1 MRVHVFQ
8 HVPFED
14 LGTIRDWLTR
24 RGADIRYTRFYAN
37 DPLPALDE
45 IDMLIAMGGPM
56 SVNDEADLPWLRAEK
71 QALRKAIDMDVPVLG
86 VCLGAQLIASA
97 LGARVYPNPVKEIGW
112 FPVQRIH
119 GTESASTFS
128 FPPESMVF
136 HWHGETFDLPPGA
149 INLAR
154 SAACEHQAFQFKR
167 HVLGLQFHL
176 EMTVEGVRALIEH
189 CRNDLTDGPWVQ
201 RERDL
206 LAVPESQ
213 DVGTSELLSKI
224 LAYLIDQIDQ
234 RTNPGLE
241 PAAADA
247 PLSRRG

>member
-14 LGTIRDWLTR
+14 LGSIRGWLTD
-24 RGADIRYTRFYAN
+24 RGAEIGYTRFFAD
-37 DPLPALDE
+37 DPLPVLEE

-56 SVNDEADLPWLRAEK
+56 SVNDELDLPWLRAEK
-71 QALRKAIDMDVPVLG
+71 QAVRDAIAMEVPVLG

-112 FPVQRIH
+112 FPVQGVNERK
-119 GTESASTFS
+119 SAFS
-128 FPPESMVF
+128 FPSESTVF

-149 INLAR
+149 IQLAR
-154 SAACEHQAFQFKR
+154 TVACEQQAFQYKQ

-176 EMTVEGVRALIEH
+176 EMTADGVRALVEN
-189 CRNDLTDGPWVQ
+189 CRNELTGGPYVQ
-201 RERDL
+201 REQRL

-213 DVGTSELLSKI
+213 YVAANELMSEI
-224 LAYLIDQIDQ
+224 LAYLVEQ
-234 RTNPGLE
+234 RANRKSSRPRTD
-241 PAAADA
+241 AA
-247 PLSRRG
+247 LSRRG

>member
-14 LGTIRDWLTR
+14 LGTIRDWLNR
-24 RGADIRYTRFYAN
+24 RGADIRYTRFFAN
-37 DPLPALDE
+37 EPLPALDD
-45 IDMLIAMGGPM
+45 IDMLLAMGGPM
-56 SVNDEADLPWLRAEK
+56 SVNHEADLPWLRAEK
-71 QALRKAIDMDVPVLG
+71 QALREAIDMEVPVLG

-112 FPVQRIH
+112 FPVQGIH

-128 FPPESMVF
+128 FPSESTVF

-149 INLAR
+149 MHLAR
-154 SAACEHQAFQFKR
+154 SAACEHQAIQFKR

-176 EMTVEGVRALIEH
+176 EMTVDGVRALIEN
-189 CRNDLTDGPWVQ
+189 CRNELTGGGYVQ

-213 DVGTSELLSKI
+213 YVATSELLGEI
-224 LAYLIDQIDQ
+224 LEYLIGQ
-234 RTNPGLE
+234 RTNPGLQ

-247 PLSRRG
+247 RAGRRD

>member
-14 LGTIRDWLTR
+14 LGSIRGELTD
-24 RGADIRYTRFYAN
+24 RGAEIGYTRFFAG
-37 DPLPALDE
+37 DPLPMLEE

-56 SVNDEADLPWLRAEK
+56 SVNDELDLPWLRAEK
-71 QALRKAIDMDVPVLG
+71 QAVRDAIAMEVPVLG

-112 FPVQRIH
+112 FPIQGVH
-119 GTESASTFS
+119 GTEPAFS
-128 FPPESMVF
+128 FPSESPVF

-149 INLAR
+149 IQLAR
-154 SAACEHQAFQFKR
+154 TVACEQQAFQYKR

-176 EMTVEGVRALIEH
+176 EMTADGVKALVEN
-189 CRNDLTDGPWVQ
+189 CRNELTGGPYVQ
-201 RERDL
+201 RERQL

-213 DVGTSELLSKI
+213 YVAANALMREI
-224 LAYLIDQIDQ
+224 LAYLVDQ
-234 RTNPGLE
+234 RANGKSYRPRTD
-241 PAAADA
+241 AA
-247 PLSRRG
+247 LSRRG